1 MRLIKNFLHNIN
13 DIVLAVVIVALAAGI
28 IYWRLQI
35 ILDYPEQLANQQAV
49 YMEEA
54 EDDSAAEEKGEAAA
68 EGAAAAEQADT
79 EKPAESAEA
88 PAENAESGEQP
99 QG

>member
-54 EDDSAAEEKGEAAA
+54 EDDSAAEEKEEAA